1 MISSVVEKWKD
12 LRARKGAYSQETS
25 KNIYIAGLDESAICA
40 PVNSLRRHAVLISV
54 ASLMLT
60 SLVWAGFSEIDQHV
74 RATGRVVP
82 AGNARTVQHLEGG
95 IIMEILVSE
104 GDEVNA
110 GDALFQI
117 ANTRVRTTLVEGKLQ
132 QLSLLIKRERLLA
145 EVNGDPDVSFRS
157 ELVKAQPD
165 FVSAEEELFSLRR
178 EEHLER
184 LIGLETRI
192 KQKQHEIVALN
203 SRVKNM
209 AGEISVLTRQVEIK
223 RELYD
228 SGIVS
233 EAAYLQIKGDL
244 VRLQANRKNSQM
256 QIPIVTAEMDE
267 AVSEVTETKNQ
278 YASSAKQE
286 LNEVEVSLSSL
297 KERLSA
303 LSDQVERSEI
313 VSPIDGRVNQLY
325 VNTVGGV
332 SQPGAPL
339 AEITPAREALVVEG
353 NMSTAD
359 RGKVWPELKTV
370 THISAYDHAL
380 YGGLEGKLSYI
391 SPDTF
396 SNADRREF
404 YKIRVALASDRFDDE
419 RVVRPGMTAEINI
432 LTGRISVL
440 GALLKPLTRL
450 RSTALREG

>member
-1 MISSVVEKWKD
+1 MGFFTTAVTLLRKREPAD
-12 LRARKGAYSQETS
+12 LAANSRSLYAS
-25 KNIYIAGLDESAICA
+25 GLNESAICA
-40 PVNSLRRHAVLISV
+40 PVNSIRRHFALLSSVLLIVS
-54 ASLMLT
+54 SLT
-60 SLVWAGFSEIDQHV
+60 WAGFAEIDQHV

-95 IIMEILVSE
+95 IIMQILVSE

-110 GDALFQI
+110 GDPLFQI
-117 ANTRVRTTLVEGKLQ
+117 ANTRVRTTFHEGKIQ
-132 QLSLLIKRERLLA
+132 QLSLLIRRERLLA
-145 EVNGDPDVSFRS
+145 EVNGDWSIGFSKQLEQDHP
-157 ELVKAQPD
+157 ELVA
-165 FVSAEEELFSLRR
+165 AERELFSLRR
-178 EEHLER
+178 KEHLER
-184 LIGLETRI
+184 LTGLQTRRR
-192 KQKQHEIVALN
+192 QRQLEIEALN
-203 SRVKNM
+203 SRVSNM
-209 AGEISVLTRQVEIK
+209 ADEIDVLSRQAQIK
-223 RELYD
+223 QGLFE

-233 EAAYLQIKGDL
+233 EAAYLRVKGEL
-244 VRLQANRKNSQM
+244 VKLQSERKNAQM
-256 QIPIVTAEMDE
+256 QIPIVTSEVDE
-267 AVSEVTETKNQ
+267 ASSEISEAETQ

-286 LNEVEVSLSSL
+286 LNEVEVNLRGI

-313 VSPIDGRVNQLY
+313 VSPIDGRVNQLF

-359 RGKVWPELKTV
+359 RGKVWPDLKTV

-380 YGGLEGKLSYI
+380 FGGLEGQLSYI

-396 SNADRREF
+396 KNSESREF
-404 YKIRVALASDRFDDE
+404 YKIRVALATDRFDDE

-432 LTGRISVL
+432 LTGKISVL

-450 RSTALREG
+450 RGTALREG

>member
-1 MISSVVEKWKD
+1 MWPI
-12 LRARKGAYSQETS
+12 
-25 KNIYIAGLDESAICA
+25 KNIIGSLRTRDDADLMSTSRSVYSPGLNESAICA
-40 PVNSLRRHAVLISV
+40 PVNSLRRHFALLSTALLIVST
-54 ASLMLT
+54 LL
-60 SLVWAGFSEIDQHV
+60 WAGFSEIDQHV

-110 GDALFQI
+110 GDPLFRI
-117 ANTRVRTTLVEGKLQ
+117 ANTRIRTTLYEGKIQ
-132 QLSLLIKRERLLA
+132 QLSLMIRRERLLA
-145 EVNGDPDVSFRS
+145 EVNADWSVSFS
-157 ELVKAQPD
+157 QELEKSRPE
-165 FVSAEEELFSLRR
+165 FVAAERQLFSLRR
-178 EEHLER
+178 KEHLER
-184 LIGLETRI
+184 LTGLQTRRQ
-192 KQKQHEIVALN
+192 QKLLEIEALN

-209 AGEISVLTRQVEIK
+209 ASEINVLSRQAQIK
-223 RELYD
+223 RGLFD

-233 EAAYLQIKGDL
+233 EAAYLQVKGQL
-244 VRLQANRKNSQM
+244 VKLESNRKNAQM
-256 QIPIVTAEMDE
+256 QIPIVTSEMDE
-267 AVSEVTETKNQ
+267 AISEVSEAETQ
-278 YASSAKQE
+278 YASSAKAE
-286 LNEVEVSLSSL
+286 LNEVEVNLSSI

-303 LSDQVERSEI
+303 MSDQVERSEI

-353 NMSTAD
+353 NMSTED
-359 RGKVWPELKTV
+359 RGKVWPELKTI

-380 YGGLEGKLSYI
+380 FGGLEGKLSYI

-396 SNADRREF
+396 TNADSREF
-404 YKIRVALASDRFDDE
+404 YKIRVALTSDRFDDE

-450 RSTALREG
+450 RGTALREG

>member
-1 MISSVVEKWKD
+1 MISYLGKG
-12 LRARKGAYSQETS
+12 LRACFKSASASSQENTHSIYTS
-25 KNIYIAGLDESAICA
+25 GLNESAICA
-40 PVNSLRRHAVLISV
+40 PVNSFRRHFALLSV
-54 ASLMLT
+54 ILLML
-60 SLVWAGFSEIDQHV
+60 SAMVWATFSEIDQHV

-95 IIMEILVSE
+95 IVMEILVSE

-110 GDALFQI
+110 GDPLFQI
-117 ANTRVRTTLVEGKLQ
+117 ANTRVRTTLLEAKLQ
-132 QLSLLIKRERLLA
+132 QLSLMIRRERLLA
-145 EVNGDPDVSFRS
+145 EVNGDVDVNFSN
-157 ELVKAQPD
+157 ELKKERAD
-165 FVSAEEELFSLRR
+165 FVAAEKELFSLRR
-178 EEHLER
+178 TEYLER
-184 LIGLETRI
+184 LTGLETR
-192 KQKQHEIVALN
+192 KQQKQLEIVALQ

-209 AGEISVLTRQVEIK
+209 AGEIDVLSRQAQIK
-223 RELYD
+223 RGLFD

-233 EAAYLQIKGDL
+233 EAAFLQVKGEL
-244 VRLQANRKNSQM
+244 VKLQSNRQNAQM
-256 QIPIVTAEMDE
+256 QIPIVEAEMNE
-267 AVSEVTETKNQ
+267 ASSEVLEAQSQ
-278 YASSAKQE
+278 YASSAKEE
-286 LNEVEVSLSSL
+286 LNEVEVSLSGI

-303 LSDQVERSEI
+303 LSDQVQRSEI
-313 VSPIDGRVNQLY
+313 VSPIDGRVNELF

-353 NMSTAD
+353 NMSTED
-359 RGKVWPELKTV
+359 RGKVWPELKTM

-380 YGGLEGKLSYI
+380 FGGLKGTLSYI

-396 SNADRREF
+396 TNADSREF
-404 YKIRVALASDRFDDE
+404 YKIRVALDSDRFDDE

-450 RSTALREG
+450 RATALREG

>member
-1 MISSVVEKWKD
+1 MNFFTNVLSNLRDRDGADLVGTKRNVYSS
-12 LRARKGAYSQETS
+12 
-25 KNIYIAGLDESAICA
+25 GLDESAVCA
-40 PVNSLRRHAVLISV
+40 PVNSFRRHLALLSTVLLIVS
-54 ASLMLT
+54 ALL
-60 SLVWAGFSEIDQHV
+60 WAGFSGIDQHV

-104 GDEVNA
+104 GDEVSA
-110 GDALFQI
+110 GDPLFRI
-117 ANTRVRTTLVEGKLQ
+117 ANTGIRTTLYESEIQ
-132 QLSLLIKRERLLA
+132 QLSLMVRRGRLLA
-145 EVNGDPDVSFRS
+145 EVSADWSVSFS
-157 ELVKAQPD
+157 QELEKSRPK
-165 FVSAEEELFSLRR
+165 FVAAERELFSLRR
-178 EEHLER
+178 KAQLER
-184 LIGLETRI
+184 LTGLQTRRQK
-192 KQKQHEIVALN
+192 KQLEIDALN

-209 AGEISVLTRQVEIK
+209 VDEINVLSRQAQIK
-223 RELYD
+223 RGLFD

-233 EAAYLQIKGDL
+233 EAAYLQVKGQL
-244 VRLQANRKNSQM
+244 VKLQASRKNAQM
-256 QIPIVTAEMDE
+256 QLPIVTSEMDE
-267 AVSEVTETKNQ
+267 AISEVSEAETR
-278 YASSAKQE
+278 YASSAKAE
-286 LNEVEVSLSSL
+286 LNEVEVNLNSI

-325 VNTVGGV
+325 VNIVGGV

-353 NMSTAD
+353 DMSTAD
-359 RGKVWPELKTV
+359 RGKVWPELKTI

-380 YGGLEGKLSYI
+380 FGGLEGKLSYI

-396 SNADRREF
+396 SNADSSEY
-404 YKIRVALASDRFDDE
+404 YKIRVALTSDRFDDE

-432 LTGRISVL
+432 LTDRISVL

-450 RSTALREG
+450 RGTSLREG